1 MRERAIHRLAESGHS
16 ENCRG
21 DSVSSTGEPEVPDT
35 AAGDSAEQRR
45 AEEYLIARLSEDLG
59 ASLKKKEVEL
69 PGGEWLENDGVCET
83 PMILC
88 EAWAHQGPPKSAQKN
103 KVLADSL
110 KLIYVERLK
119 SVPARKILLFGD
131 KIAARR
137 FQGENWM
144 ARALESF
151 GIEIHIVHLPL
162 EMRNALLYS
171 HKPPNTETYTL
182 SLHDALPIDADG
194 RIYRG

>member
-1 MRERAIHRLAESGHS
+1 
-16 ENCRG
+16 
-21 DSVSSTGEPEVPDT
+21 VSSTGEPEVPDT

-69 PGGEWLENDGVCET
+69 PGGERLEIDGVCET

-110 KLIYVERLK
+110 KLLYVERLK

-151 GIEIHIVHLPL
+151 GIEIHIVELPL
-162 EMRNALLYS
+162 EMRKAVAEAQ
-171 HKPPNTETYTL
+171 K
-182 SLHDALPIDADG
+182 
-194 RIYRG
+194 RQYR